1 MKIAVLSDAH
11 DNIWNMEK
19 VLPRIQDAGA
29 VIFCGDLCAPFT
41 LKMLAEGVS
50 CPVHCVLGNNDG
62 DVLLLTRIAAQAG
75 NVTLYN
81 PLGELSLDDG
91 ALAFT
96 HYHPIAEGL
105 AATGKY
111 RAVFYGHSH
120 ETETKRVGDT
130 LLANPGEVMGRFGAA
145 SFGIYD
151 TTTGEFALER
161 I

>member
-41 LKMLAEGVS
+41 LKMLAEGVQ

-91 ALAFT
+91 AVAFT
-96 HYHPIAEGL
+96 HYDLIAKGL

-120 ETETKRVGDT
+120 EPATTRVGDT

-151 TTTGEFALER
+151 TATRAFTLER